1 MKKIWITIA
10 IVIIVAL
17 AVVFIINQTKNESE
31 EIKIGAI
38 LPLTG
43 DAAIYGERVKKG
55 IDLALSEINTQNAI
69 GREIKVIFE
78 DDKLDPA
85 SGVSVFQK
93 LVTVNKVPCII
104 GPISSGV
111 VLAVSPLANKH
122 RVVVL
127 SPYASNHKISGAG
140 EYIFRNYPSDAIQG
154 VIDANV
160 AINMGFQK
168 AAVMS
173 INSDY
178 GIGLKI
184 VFEKEFSKLGG
195 EIVYSESFNTGETD
209 FRSYLTKIKN
219 SKADFI
225 FLPGN
230 EKEIGLILIQAKEL
244 KVNLPVI
251 STDAFLPEPII
262 KNVGEAA
269 EGVIFT
275 TFYEYKGKEYNEFYK
290 KYKEK
295 YREEPSLLEGLGYDA
310 MWAIAEAIKS
320 ITEVGGRVIGPKI
333 KEVLSKLE
341 INGVTGKISF
351 DKNGDLVGQE
361 DRFTVQ
367 KIKNLKV
374 ERVEFKN

>member
-1 MKKIWITIA
+1 V
-10 IVIIVAL
+10 VIL
-17 AVVFIINQTKNESE
+17 AVVLIVTQTRKEE
-31 EIKIGAI
+31 KEIKIGAI

-43 DAAIYGERVKKG
+43 DGATYGERVKKG
-55 IDLALSEINTQNAI
+55 IELAMNEINTQGFI
-69 GREIKVIFE
+69 GKKISIIFE

-85 SGVSVFQK
+85 IGVSVFQK
-93 LVTVNKVPCII
+93 LATVDKVPCVI

-111 VLAVSPLANKH
+111 VLAVAPLANKY

-127 SPYASNHKISGAG
+127 SPYASNYKISEAG
-140 EYIFRNYPSDAIQG
+140 EYIFRNYPSDAVQG
-154 VIDANV
+154 VIDAKV
-160 AINMGFQK
+160 AIKMGFRK
-168 AAVMS
+168 AAVLN

-178 GIGLKI
+178 GVGLKI
-184 VFEKEFSKLGG
+184 VFEKEFTKLGG

-219 SKADFI
+219 SKAEFI

-244 KVNLPVI
+244 KLNLPII

-262 KNVGEAA
+262 KTVGKAA

-275 TFYEYKGKEYNEFYK
+275 TFYEYKGKEYTEFYRKYKK
-290 KYKEK
+290 KYG
-295 YREEPSLLEGLGYDA
+295 EEPSLLEGLGYDA
-310 MWAIAEAIKS
+310 MWVIAKAIEMVVQS
-320 ITEVGGRVIGPKI
+320 NERITGPKI
-333 KEVLSKLE
+333 KEALSKLE
-341 INGVTGKISF
+341 INGATGKIVF

-361 DRFTVQ
+361 ERFIVQ

-374 ERVEFKN
+374 EKIEFGD

>member
-1 MKKIWITIA
+1 MKKIWIGVVILIIA
-10 IVIIVAL
+10 AL
-17 AVVFIINQTKNESE
+17 AVLFVVTQTKREPE

-55 IDLALSEINTQNAI
+55 IDLALSEINTQKLI
-69 GREIKVIFE
+69 GRKIKIIFE
-78 DDKLDPA
+78 DDKLDPT

-127 SPYASNHKISGAG
+127 SPYASNYKISSAG

-154 VIDANV
+154 VVDANV

-178 GIGLKI
+178 GIGLKN

-244 KVNLPVI
+244 RVNLPVI

-275 TFYEYKGKEYNEFYK
+275 TFSEYKGKKYNEFYK
-290 KYKEK
+290 KFKEK

-310 MWAIAEAIKS
+310 MWVIAEAIKS
-320 ITEVGGRVIGPKI
+320 ITKAEERVTGPKI
-333 KEVLSKLE
+333 KEALSKLE

-374 ERVEFKN
+374 ESVEFKN